1 MMTEQEQNNWQMAS
15 NSQLKEELSRLE
27 TEFGEKQSELKN
39 IVSKIDE
46 LHNELNDLS
55 KTYNNIKDI
64 LYKREGKK

>member
-1 MMTEQEQNNWQMAS
+1 MEQEQINWQMAS
-15 NSQLKEELSRLE
+15 NSQLKEELNRLD

-46 LHNELNDLS
+46 LHNELNNLS
-55 KTYNNIKDI
+55 KTYNVINNI